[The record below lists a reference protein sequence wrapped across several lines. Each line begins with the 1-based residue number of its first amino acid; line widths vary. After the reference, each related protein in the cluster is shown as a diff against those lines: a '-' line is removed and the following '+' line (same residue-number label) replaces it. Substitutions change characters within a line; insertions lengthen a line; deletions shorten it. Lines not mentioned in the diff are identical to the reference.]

1 MDIGDR
7 IKLLRKRLN
16 MNQADFATPLGLRQS
31 TIGNYES
38 GSRGISDATILAI
51 CREYGANEEWLRT
64 GSGEMFAAIP
74 ANVVSELARE
84 HDLDDMDH
92 AIIAEYLKLD
102 KGSRAVLKDYIKR
115 VCLASDPDAAIDR
128 EVAAYRK
135 ELEAEKGEKSSVLDT
150 IREKEA

>member
-74 ANVVSELARE
+74 ATVVSELARE
-84 HDLDDMDH
+84 HDLDDMDQ

-115 VCLASDPDAAIDR
+115 VYLASDPDAAIDR

-135 ELEAEKGEKSSVLDT
+135 ELEAEKGEKSSALDT

>member
-1 MDIGDR
+1 MEMKDR
-7 IKLLRKRLN
+7 LKAFRKY
-16 MNQADFATPLGLRQS
+16 LGLTQNDVADRLHIRQTHVS
-31 TIGNYES
+31 AMENGTKNITD
-38 GSRGISDATILAI
+38 RTISDI
-51 CREYGANEEWLRT
+51 CREFSISEEWLRT

-74 ANVVSELARE
+74 ATVVSELARE
-84 HDLDDMDH
+84 HDLDDMDQ

-115 VCLASDPDAAIDR
+115 VYLASDPDAAIDR

>member
-1 MDIGDR
+1 
-7 IKLLRKRLN
+7 
-16 MNQADFATPLGLRQS
+16 
-31 TIGNYES
+31 
-38 GSRGISDATILAI
+38 
-51 CREYGANEEWLRT
+51 
-64 GSGEMFAAIP
+64 MFAAIP
-74 ANVVSELARE
+74 ATVVSELARE
-84 HDLDDMDH
+84 HDLDDMDQ

-115 VCLASDPDAAIDR
+115 VYLASDPDAAIDR

>member
-64 GSGEMFAAIP
+64 GSGEDRKS
-74 ANVVSELARE
+74 VV
-84 HDLDDMDH
+84 
-92 AIIAEYLKLD
+92 
-102 KGSRAVLKDYIKR
+102 
-115 VCLASDPDAAIDR
+115 
-128 EVAAYRK
+128 
-135 ELEAEKGEKSSVLDT
+135 
-150 IREKEA
+150 

>member
-74 ANVVSELARE
+74 AAVVSELARE
-84 HDLDDMDH
+84 HDLDDMDQ

-115 VCLASDPDAAIDR
+115 VYLASDPDAAIDR